1 MLPTAV
7 GIAEH
12 LGWAWFVSVAVRG
25 GDPVLLDSRR
35 VELVAPGLP
44 CMPFHYDTDGLEL
57 AAADVLLAQVKAS
70 ALACAHAAL
79 QTLSEGARPE
89 HVIAAIA
96 IRHAPLPSL
105 PDSVADSRA
114 SYTVNCRG
122 DGMLY
127 HQAICGAAERL
138 GIRIAFHK
146 RGEEEKLAARSLGVE
161 AGALKRSL
169 ADLGATASSWTKEH
183 RQAAAAAIAALCSRA
198 GA

>member
-57 AAADVLLAQVKAS
+57 AAA
-70 ALACAHAAL
+70 